1 MCTRIFV
8 FLFALS
14 FFFRQHPFAPL
25 LHHTSLPFVSFAAFF
40 PQVFTQLFLTTSAS
54 LLRILSLSLRLSL
67 SSFPYRSF
75 WGERRVMR
83 SHTTRRVHASL
94 ACRTALTT
102 SYKNSQSS
110 DENML
115 ISSLSSPS
123 LRQFCFAAIRG
134 YSLLFLLSSSLH
146 FFPTSLISC
155 HESNERNEREI
166 RERAAARPLSYM

>member
-8 FLFALS
+8 FLFAL

-54 LLRILSLSLRLSL
+54 LLRILSLSLRLSPLFHIARFGGKGEWCDRTQHGVCMHL
-67 SSFPYRSF
+67 SAR
-75 WGERRVMR
+75 
-83 SHTTRRVHASL
+83 
-94 ACRTALTT
+94 RTALTT